1 MHNFLKLF
9 SKMEWPYWLTAMHK
23 TFDLVHLPNSCI
35 GSVQMEQMSSALT
48 WSWAFAKHYGV

>member
-1 MHNFLKLF
+1 
-9 SKMEWPYWLTAMHK
+9 MEWPYWLTAMHK